1 MRRYI
6 ELGKK
11 LFPLCRSLTGNGTLN
26 TLKILRRNLKSL
38 KIKKIKSGTKV
49 FDWQIPQEWNISKAY
64 VLDKYNKKII
74 DFKNSNLHVVNYSA
88 PIDLSLKRNDLLKK
102 IYSLPRLPDAIP
114 YVTSYYKKS
123 WGFCETHINKIKI
136 KKNYKFSDKFKVVV
150 DSKFNPNGYLN
161 YGELLIKGKSKKEI
175 LISTYICHPSMANN
189 ELSGPLVSV
198 ALARYYIKKKPNYSI
213 RFLFVPETIGSIA
226 YISKN
231 LKKMKKNIIGGYV
244 LSCIGD
250 NRKYSYLSSKYDN
263 SISDLVAYE
272 TLKKLNIKYQKYSFL
287 KRGSDERQYNSPGI
301 DLPIGS
307 IMRSKY
313 GTYPE
318 YHTSLDN
325 LKLINSKG
333 LMGGYKVVLACIKN
347 FQKKNIKNF
356 KQKKRIKKKKFPYT
370 PIKCEPFMSKR
381 NLYHSSNHG
390 QKNLFMK
397 YLHCIQYSDGTNSL
411 ADIAKLLNYSL
422 VQVKDMFKILKRSGL
437 IKFK

>member
-102 IYSLPRLPDAIP
+102 IYSLPRLPNAIP

-136 KKNYKFSDKFKVVV
+136 KKKYNFSDKFKVVV
-150 DSKFNPNGYLN
+150 DSKSNPNGYLN

-198 ALARYYIKKKPNYSI
+198 ALARYYINKK
-213 RFLFVPETIGSIA
+213 T
-226 YISKN
+226 
-231 LKKMKKNIIGGYV
+231 
-244 LSCIGD
+244 
-250 NRKYSYLSSKYDN
+250 
-263 SISDLVAYE
+263 
-272 TLKKLNIKYQKYSFL
+272 
-287 KRGSDERQYNSPGI
+287 
-301 DLPIGS
+301 
-307 IMRSKY
+307 
-313 GTYPE
+313 
-318 YHTSLDN
+318 
-325 LKLINSKG
+325 
-333 LMGGYKVVLACIKN
+333 
-347 FQKKNIKNF
+347 
-356 KQKKRIKKKKFPYT
+356 
-370 PIKCEPFMSKR
+370 
-381 NLYHSSNHG
+381 
-390 QKNLFMK
+390 
-397 YLHCIQYSDGTNSL
+397 
-411 ADIAKLLNYSL
+411 
-422 VQVKDMFKILKRSGL
+422 
-437 IKFK
+437 